1 MAHFQG
7 ASTLNFVAGGSQ
19 ANQFWVPEIYSKKVQ
34 IALRKASTVEAICN
48 TDYMGEI
55 KSYGDT
61 VNIVK
66 EPQVAVATYTRGL
79 TTPATALTD
88 AELVLT
94 IDRANYFSFQVDS
107 LEKRFGHINFPEVA
121 SNNAA
126 YKLKDNMDQEVMGS
140 LPLALPGAGSTDM
153 YSAATLAGGGA
164 LTSIGGNI
172 LGGTVAAKF
181 GTVAAAIAINHGAG
195 TDPLDFMARA
205 AQALD
210 EAANPEENR
219 WFVAAPAFYNSLSE
233 TASKLLSVDYN
244 AGKGSLRNGLVA
256 SGLIRG
262 FAMYKSNNVRKN
274 IGGNAAGQGVT
285 MFGHMRSTSC
295 ASAMNTVESFRSP
308 TTFADQVRG
317 LHVYGRKVIAP
328 QSIGVGIVNIT

>member
-7 ASTLNFVAGGSQ
+7 GNTLNFVAGGVQ

-66 EPQVAVATYTRGL
+66 EPQIATAAYTRGL
-79 TTPATALTD
+79 ATPATALTD
-88 AELVLT
+88 AELVLV
-94 IDRANYFSFQVDS
+94 IDKANYFSFQVDS
-107 LEKRFGHINFPEVA
+107 LEKKFGHINFPEVA

-126 YKLKDNMDQEVMGS
+126 YQLKDAMDVEVLDNMYDEAIAATAVLTPAGDAAKAAIFGSVAAPIDIGHAAGEVD
-140 LPLALPGAGSTDM
+140 PLNFMS
-153 YSAATLAGGGA
+153 SAAQ
-164 LTSIGGNI
+164 
-172 LGGTVAAKF
+172 V
-181 GTVAAAIAINHGAG
+181 
-195 TDPLDFMARA
+195 M
-205 AQALD
+205 D
-210 EAANPEENR
+210 ENNNPEDNR
-219 WFVAAPAFYNSLSE
+219 WFVAAPSFYNQLADTS
-233 TASKLLSVDYN
+233 SKLLSIDYN

-256 SGLIRG
+256 SGLVRG
-262 FAMYKSNNVRKN
+262 FAMYKSLNTLSQVV
-274 IGGNAAGQGVT
+274 GGAGAAVPSVL
-285 MFGHMRSTSC
+285 FGHMRSTSC

-317 LHVYGRKVIAP
+317 LHVYGRKVLNTA
-328 QSIGVGIVNIT
+328 SVGAGIIKID

>member
-7 ASTLNFVAGGSQ
+7 GNTLNFVAGGVQ

-66 EPQVAVATYTRGL
+66 EPQIATAAYTRGL
-79 TTPATALTD
+79 ATPATALTD
-88 AELVLT
+88 AELVLV
-94 IDRANYFSFQVDS
+94 IDKANYFSFQVDS
-107 LEKRFGHINFPEVA
+107 LEKKFGHINFPEVA

-126 YKLKDNMDQEVMGS
+126 YQLKDAMDVEVLDNMYDEAIAATAVLTPAGNAAKAAIFGSVAAPIDIGHAAGEVD
-140 LPLALPGAGSTDM
+140 PLNFM
-153 YSAATLAGGGA
+153 SAA
-164 LTSIGGNI
+164 
-172 LGGTVAAKF
+172 
-181 GTVAAAIAINHGAG
+181 
-195 TDPLDFMARA
+195 
-205 AQALD
+205 AQVMD
-210 EAANPEENR
+210 ENNNPEDNR
-219 WFVAAPAFYNSLSE
+219 WFVAAPSFYNQLADTS
-233 TASKLLSVDYN
+233 SKLLSIDYN

-256 SGLIRG
+256 SGLVRG
-262 FAMYKSNNVRKN
+262 FAMYKSLNTLSQVV
-274 IGGNAAGQGVT
+274 GGAGAAVPSVL
-285 MFGHMRSTSC
+285 FSHMRSTSC

-317 LHVYGRKVIAP
+317 LHVYGRKVLNTA
-328 QSIGVGIVNIT
+328 SVGAGIIKID

>member
-7 ASTLNFVAGGSQ
+7 GNTLNFVAGGVQ

-66 EPQVAVATYTRGL
+66 EPQIATAAYTRGL
-79 TTPATALTD
+79 ATPATALTD
-88 AELVLT
+88 AELVLV
-94 IDRANYFSFQVDS
+94 IDKANYFSFQVYS
-107 LEKRFGHINFPEVA
+107 LEKKFGHINFPEVA

-126 YKLKDNMDQEVMGS
+126 YQLKDAMDVEVLDNMYDEAIAATAVLTPAGNAAKAAIFGSVAAPIDIGHAAGEVD
-140 LPLALPGAGSTDM
+140 PLNFMS
-153 YSAATLAGGGA
+153 SAAQ
-164 LTSIGGNI
+164 
-172 LGGTVAAKF
+172 V
-181 GTVAAAIAINHGAG
+181 
-195 TDPLDFMARA
+195 M
-205 AQALD
+205 D
-210 EAANPEENR
+210 ENNNPEDNR
-219 WFVAAPAFYNSLSE
+219 WFVAAPSFYNQLADTS
-233 TASKLLSVDYN
+233 SKLLSIDYN

-256 SGLIRG
+256 SGLVRG
-262 FAMYKSNNVRKN
+262 FAMYKSLNTLSQVV
-274 IGGNAAGQGVT
+274 GGAGAAVPSVL
-285 MFGHMRSTSC
+285 FGHMRSTSC

-317 LHVYGRKVIAP
+317 LHVYGRKVLNTA
-328 QSIGVGIVNIT
+328 SVGAGIIKID